1 MGAYYDK
8 ETYSNKQRRKKKIRI
23 KIMIYHMNN
32 GTSFN
37 ILNPKSLGI
46 QALAKTNTGIIL
58 KNKFYLIKI
67 SITKND

>member
-32 GTSFN
+32 GMSFKM
-37 ILNPKSLGI
+37 LNPKSLGI